1 MSDLIEEKENI
12 LHFKVLFLGRSGTK
26 KTEIMT
32 SLKSHQF
39 SPYGWRN
46 FSNLMGKKMFFKEEN
61 KIIKNEIGIQKTKKY
76 IDLTR
81 LFYKNTDIFILVY
94 DITNYKSFE
103 EIKNFWIKDVK
114 EYTNKEFSKK
124 NKNILF

>member
-12 LHFKVLFLGRSGTK
+12 LHFKVLFLGRSGK

-32 SLKSHQF
+32 YLQSHQF
-39 SPYGWRN
+39 SPYGGRN
-46 FSNLMGKKMFFKEEN
+46 LSNFVGKKMFFKEEN

-114 EYTNKEFSKK
+114 EYANKEFSKK